1 MELCYEGALVM
12 PSSYAVMNEEEMT
25 YVEGGFY
32 LNKDKCITLATYMS
46 MLTGLNVTAKVIGVL
61 LVAVGAIELATFSNG
76 VLGAYRN
83 GSGVSMEWKGVF
95 TNKHYY

>member
-1 MELCYEGALVM
+1 MWAI
-12 PSSYAVMNEEEMT
+12 S
-25 YVEGGFY
+25 
-32 LNKDKCITLATYMS
+32 TLAIYVGGKGTQLVNK
-46 MLTGLNVTAKVIGVL
+46 LTGLNVTAKVIGVL
-61 LVAVGAIELATFSNG
+61 LVAVVAIELATFSNG